1 MKSKFALF
9 LIATAM
15 LASCGGSSQATGSSS
30 GEHSAGSTSEPASST
45 YLDWVAQNKIVIDLF
60 DVGSV
65 QFTYGNAALSQASNT
80 LDLSDTA
87 SIATSA
93 QLEEAQTVNFVYVTE
108 AQEAT
113 GFNAG
118 VAVYPGIKGNEL
130 GNFLNGSDDLKGKV
144 RAYVAIS
151 FGSDVKWT
159 KGKNA
164 AMDARIQQFVD
175 AAK

>member
-9 LIATAM
+9 LFATAM
-15 LASCGGSSQATGSSS
+15 LASCGNSSQDTGLSS
-30 GEHSAGSTSEPASST
+30 GEQSAGLTSEPASST
-45 YLDWVAQNKIVIDLF
+45 YLDWVPQNKIVIDLF

-80 LDLSDTA
+80 LDLSGTA

-93 QLEEAQTVNFVYVTE
+93 QLEETQTVNFVYVTE
-108 AQEAT
+108 AS
-113 GFNAG
+113 GFSSS
-118 VAVYPGIKGNEL
+118 VAVYSGIKGNEL
-130 GNFLNGSDDLKGKV
+130 GNFLNESDDLSGKV

-151 FGSDVKWT
+151 FGSDVQWT

-164 AMDARIQQFVD
+164 AMDARIQQFIA